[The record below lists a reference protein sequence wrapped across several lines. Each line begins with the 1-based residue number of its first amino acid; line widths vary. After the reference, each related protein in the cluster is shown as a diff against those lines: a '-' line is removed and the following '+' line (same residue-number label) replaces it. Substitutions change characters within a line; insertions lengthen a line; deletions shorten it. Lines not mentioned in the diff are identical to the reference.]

1 MSVVHTDCDFGCHI
15 DSLPVK
21 LLDFNG
27 EDSCTVVDGFS
38 KVKEQPSKAF
48 VGFVGLKLMGPRS
61 EPANPIGI
69 SQDKPN
75 GATYVTC
82 MYFDQFL
89 ASQVSHD
96 IIRNICNQIRANLL
110 TSM

>member
-38 KVKEQPSKAF
+38 KTEELAF
-48 VGFVGLKLMGPRS
+48 EGLLW
-61 EPANPIGI
+61 E
-69 SQDKPN
+69 
-75 GATYVTC
+75 
-82 MYFDQFL
+82 
-89 ASQVSHD
+89 
-96 IIRNICNQIRANLL
+96 
-110 TSM
+110 